1 GADRARRA
9 RGPHPDR
16 RPRQRPGPHHREP
29 GTDLPALCGARR
41 ASARRGAAPPPLR
54 AHRAGRRR
62 PAGALRSRAVRRA
75 LRRLARGRLG
85 RGPADLGAQPR
96 RPDRAGPPAR
106 RRARGPQPLPRR
118 GRRGLRRPRRDAR
131 GPGVHRHV
139 RPRAGDARR
148 RRGGPRTGRAPQ
160 PRGDR
165 PPARAGFLSSD
176 RGGHPEPLPPSRLP
190 PARPPPTQG
199 QRRRALTLRR
209 TPMTPPR
216 TPRRRDLVRGPALA
230 GLAGAG
236 LSACAGGDGPRRTDS
251 VRIILG
257 HGAAPG
263 NPRSEGALAFQRLVA
278 EKSDGEVE
286 VQILGQ
292 ESVGS
297 DSEMMVSVASG
308 TLDMS
313 INSQGPFSS
322 YVPEASLI
330 GLPFLFE
337 NAQHAYQVLDGEVQQ
352 SIAALSEEK
361 GFHVLGFWDNGMRDI
376 TNSV

>member
-1 GADRARRA
+1 PSSRRSRTRGSPARTSSSWRRTTSPRRTANRTRAAAARRSSGCSSRIPELRPRRPSRTPPAEPAPACPTAPDPGTATTRPDPQEDPHDTSPHPTPPRPVPRRRSGRA
-9 RGPHPDR
+9 RGL
-16 RPRQRPGPHHREP
+16 RPQR
-29 GTDLPALCGARR
+29 L
-41 ASARRGAAPPPLR
+41 
-54 AHRAGRRR
+54 
-62 PAGALRSRAVRRA
+62 
-75 LRRLARGRLG
+75 
-85 RGPADLGAQPR
+85 
-96 RPDRAGPPAR
+96 
-106 RRARGPQPLPRR
+106 
-118 GRRGLRRPRRDAR
+118 
-131 GPGVHRHV
+131 
-139 RPRAGDARR
+139 RR
-148 RRGGPRTGRAPQ
+148 RRR
-160 PRGDR
+160 
-165 PPARAGFLSSD
+165 
-176 RGGHPEPLPPSRLP
+176 
-190 PARPPPTQG
+190 
-199 QRRRALTLRR
+199 
-209 TPMTPPR
+209 
-216 TPRRRDLVRGPALA
+216 
-230 GLAGAG
+230 
-236 LSACAGGDGPRRTDS
+236 PRRTDS

-337 NAQHAYQVLDGEVQQ
+337 NAQHASQVLDGEVQQ

-361 GFHVLGFWDNGMRDI
+361 GFHVLGFWDNGM
-376 TNSV
+376 